1 MKPRS
6 FSLPVLSL
14 LSVIGG
20 SEAYTYSS
28 TARQPPV
35 HLPLVRRPI
44 GNQQRRDAT
53 RSRLHFSA
61 SGAASTATTASGDW
75 QSEWRNR
82 IKSDPQVQSIREEL
96 VLKYLDQGMP
106 QEEAER
112 EVDKFLPTKGGRA
125 YVEMR
130 VYSQVQEEMGWETAF
145 TYATAFGIGLLWQAW
160 VNYHA

>member
-6 FSLPVLSL
+6 FSLPVISL

-20 SEAYTYSS
+20 SEAYSS
-28 TARQPPV
+28 ARQPAAHVPF
-35 HLPLVRRPI
+35 VRRPI
-44 GNQQRRDAT
+44 GKQQRRDAT

-61 SGAASTATTASGDW
+61 SGAAPTAPASGDW
-75 QSEWRNR
+75 QAEWRNR

-112 EVDKFLPTKGGRA
+112 EVDSFLPSKGGRA

-130 VYSQVQEEMGWETAF
+130 IYSSVQEEMGWETAF
-145 TYATAFGIGLLWQAW
+145 TYATAFSIGVLWQLWA
-160 VNYHA
+160 NYHA

>member
-6 FSLPVLSL
+6 FSLPVISL

-20 SEAYTYSS
+20 SEAYNS
-28 TARQPPV
+28 ARQPAVPV
-35 HLPLVRRPI
+35 PFVRRPM
-44 GNQQRRDAT
+44 GKQQRRDAT

-61 SGAASTATTASGDW
+61 SGAASTATTASGGDW
-75 QSEWRNR
+75 QNEWRNR

-112 EVDKFLPTKGGRA
+112 EVDTFLPTKGGRA

-145 TYATAFGIGLLWQAW
+145 TYATAFGIGLLWQIWA
-160 VNYHA
+160 NYHA